1 MFQQYHTYGFIWTNN
16 TNLQFTFDGK
26 IVVNAT
32 PSGNATTPF
41 PNEFMNMRVILRPN
55 NAATYN
61 GDELLSIGYIS
72 YNGLDL
78 IPNTQNNNSN
88 S

>member
-1 MFQQYHTYGFIWTNN
+1 M
-16 TNLQFTFDGK
+16 
-26 IVVNAT
+26 NAT

-41 PNEFMNMRVILRPN
+41 PYEFMNMRVILRPN
-55 NAATYN
+55 NAATYS

-78 IPNTQNNNSN
+78 IPSTQTNNSN
-88 S
+88 G

>member
-1 MFQQYHTYGFIWTNN
+1 
-16 TNLQFTFDGK
+16 
-26 IVVNAT
+26 VNAT

-78 IPNTQNNNSN
+78 IPNN
-88 S
+88 